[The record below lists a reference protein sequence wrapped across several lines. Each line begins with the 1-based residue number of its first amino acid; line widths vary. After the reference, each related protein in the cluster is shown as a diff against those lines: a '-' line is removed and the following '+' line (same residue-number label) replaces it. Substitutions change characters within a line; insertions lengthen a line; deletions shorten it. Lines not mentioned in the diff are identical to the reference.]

1 MSYEYKIVK
10 IVRVVDG
17 DTVDL
22 VIDLGFHLT
31 STLRFRLIGV
41 DTPERGNPGWAEAT
55 LYVSDWLSN
64 PSGVL
69 WAVTTKADSFGRWLV
84 SIEDR
89 TTLTTHVL
97 NDGLVDSGHA
107 VIYKR

>member
-1 MSYEYKIVK
+1 MSYEYRIVEV
-10 IVRVVDG
+10 VRVVDG

-31 STLRFRLIGV
+31 SALRFRLIGV
-41 DTPERGNPGWAEAT
+41 DTPERGIRGWSEAT
-55 LYVSDWLSN
+55 NYVSNWLST

-89 TTLTTHVL
+89 TTLTTDVL
-97 NDGLVDSGHA
+97 NDDLLSSGHA
-107 VIYKR
+107 VVYKR